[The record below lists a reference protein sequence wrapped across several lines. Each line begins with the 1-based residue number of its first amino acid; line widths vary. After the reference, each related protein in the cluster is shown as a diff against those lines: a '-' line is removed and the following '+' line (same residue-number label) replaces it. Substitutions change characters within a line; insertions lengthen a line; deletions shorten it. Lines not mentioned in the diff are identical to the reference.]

1 MLLFWWVKQAF
12 TNFVHGYDHAC
23 NVYANNTADSQKYGN
38 FEDGGNNKLKYVR
51 IFLDFIK

>member
-1 MLLFWWVKQAF
+1 M
-12 TNFVHGYDHAC
+12 HGYDHAC

-51 IFLDFIK
+51 TFLDFIKYDDLARVFEELMF